1 MEESVASSRS
11 HCLAARAVG
20 TDPLASSLFLLVWSC
35 SAPKLAR
42 FKFQTRLHYCAR
54 DASTAG
60 EGSGWSWGEHEMD
73 YILLI
78 RTDDPVDLIPNPEE
92 VDNHKYVTQDE
103 LREMMRDEDLL
114 WSPWFRIIEKEFLH
128 TW

>member
-1 MEESVASSRS
+1 
-11 HCLAARAVG
+11 
-20 TDPLASSLFLLVWSC
+20 
-35 SAPKLAR
+35 
-42 FKFQTRLHYCAR
+42 
-54 DASTAG
+54 
-60 EGSGWSWGEHEMD
+60 MD

-78 RTDDPVDLIPNPEE
+78 RTVDPVDVIPNPEE

-103 LREMMRDEDLL
+103 LREMMRDEELL

>member
-1 MEESVASSRS
+1 MAEERIEESAPF
-11 HCLAARAVG
+11 CCMAIAVN
-20 TDPLASSLFLLVWSC
+20 VC
-35 SAPKLAR
+35 
-42 FKFQTRLHYCAR
+42 
-54 DASTAG
+54 
-60 EGSGWSWGEHEMD
+60 
-73 YILLI
+73 
-78 RTDDPVDLIPNPEE
+78 NPEE